1 MLLANL
7 IFLQIIKKHQHDS
20 CNFFP
25 RKEVKDF
32 FNYGNTKMSSFS
44 RDFNVRTAKVGK
56 RVFYRYE
63 DIVKLFESNI

>member
-1 MLLANL
+1 MKTKLTSPQNKATSALVQNW
-7 IFLQIIKKHQHDS
+7 I
-20 CNFFP
+20 P

-44 RDFNVRTAKVGK
+44 KDFNVRTAKVGK

-63 DIVKLFESNI
+63 DIVKLFEPNI